1 MDSCVRVLSC
11 VVVALLFVLP
21 ATVCA
26 QYNGQTNGLYL
37 TPAEA
42 LPASQLA
49 LPSASKDSPVT
60 ISANAMGADQK
71 NGIVVARGNVEV
83 LQGNNILTAD
93 SITYYQASDKVVA
106 EGNVSML
113 QPNGDVFFADKAE
126 LKDAMKRAVISD
138 FKARLADNSVLVA
151 NSAKKINAAT
161 TQLESASY
169 TPCNLCKGVSPFW
182 QMNASKVTVNDYDER
197 VHYEDAVLEFSGVPV
212 FYAPFLSHPTP
223 DASAKSGFGL
233 PSFSNDAFL
242 GAVAKAPYYWRIDE
256 DKDVTLTPWVS
267 SIEGPLLEADYR
279 QLRDHGNYQL
289 QGSITNPQ
297 ARDAAG
303 NEESGREI
311 RGHIF
316 ALGNEQVADNT
327 YVGFDV
333 KRATDDTYLRRYG
346 FGGQQA
352 LFSRGYAEY
361 AQGRNFALAE
371 AVTIQGLRSA
381 DENRTIPLV
390 LPILQA
396 YYETPASVNGTRYHL
411 AADAQALSRDEGVDQ
426 RRFSITPGVTVPFI
440 SEGGQ
445 VITASARLRQ
455 DIYDGDSIT
464 RDSGQT
470 FSGTTT
476 RTLPQAA
483 LEWRYPL
490 INTLARGALV
500 VEPVLLGVAQT
511 TSNNPDTISNEDS
524 RLLELTDTN
533 LFSINRVPGL
543 DLFDS
548 GTRVAYGVR
557 SHYYD
562 TSGVSLDGLL
572 GQNYD
577 VSGETPFPNSTREGT
592 RFSDIIGRVSATYQ
606 PVSLAYRF
614 ATDTEDGSF
623 NRNEIEFGFTKPW
636 LSFNGSYRTLKN
648 NRFLPDSREGIF
660 NTVLPLTDNWSVYG
674 GVRNDFE
681 LDRLVTS
688 NAGLVYK
695 NECFNFALNALR
707 INARDRDLE
716 PTNQITFT
724 VGLKNLGEFGGN

>member
-1 MDSCVRVLSC
+1 MGKQVRALVCLFM
-11 VVVALLFVLP
+11 ALLLGLP
-21 ATVCA
+21 HAARA
-26 QYNGQTNGLYL
+26 QNNGQANGLYL

-49 LPSASKDSPVT
+49 LPKAAADSPVT
-60 ISANAMGADQK
+60 ISANAMGADEK
-71 NGIVVARGNVEV
+71 SGIVVARGNVEV
-83 LQGNNILTAD
+83 QQGNSILTAD
-93 SITYYQASDKVVA
+93 SITYYQTGDKVVA

-113 QPNGDVFFADKAE
+113 QPNGDVFFADKVE
-126 LKDAMKRAVISD
+126 LKDAMKRAVIHE

-151 NSAKKINAAT
+151 NTAKKVNPAT

-182 QMNASKVTVNDYDER
+182 QLNAGKVRVDDLEER
-197 VHYEDAVLEFSGVPV
+197 VHYEDATLEFGGVPV

-223 DASAKSGFGL
+223 DASAKSGVGL

-242 GAVAKAPYYWRIDE
+242 GAVAKVPYYWRIDE

-267 SIEGPLLEADYR
+267 SREGPLLEADYR
-279 QLRDHGNYQL
+279 QLRDRGNYQVHA
-289 QGSITNPQ
+289 SITDPQ
-297 ARDAAG
+297 ARDASG
-303 NEESGREI
+303 NKESGREL

-316 ALGNEQVADNT
+316 ALGNEQIADNT
-327 YVGFDV
+327 YAGFDL

-352 LFSRGYAEY
+352 LFSRGYTEY
-361 AQGRNFALAE
+361 AKGRNFALAE
-371 AVTIQGLRSA
+371 AVTIQGLRNV

-396 YYETPASVNGTRYHL
+396 YYETSPTVNGTRYHI

-426 RRFSITPGVTVPFI
+426 RRLSITPGVTVPFI

-455 DIYDGDSIT
+455 DLYDGDHIT
-464 RDSGQT
+464 RGTGDD
-470 FSGTTT
+470 FSGTTA

-500 VEPVLLGVAQT
+500 VEPLLLGVAQT
-511 TSNNPDTISNEDS
+511 TNNNPDRISNEDS

-562 TSGVSLDGLL
+562 TTGVSLDGLL

-577 VSGETPFPNSTREGT
+577 VSDDTPFPNSTREGT
-592 RFSDIIGRVSATYQ
+592 RFSDIIGRVSAAYQ
-606 PVSLAYRF
+606 PINLTYRF
-614 ATDTEDGSF
+614 ATDTEDGTF
-623 NRNEIEFGFTKPW
+623 NRNEFEFGFTKPW

-660 NTVLPLTDNWSVYG
+660 NAVLPLTDSWSVYG
-674 GVRNDFE
+674 GLRNDFE

-695 NECFNFALNALR
+695 NECFNLNINALR
-707 INARDRDLE
+707 INTRDRDLA
-716 PTNQITFT
+716 PTNQISFT